1 MAQYSTSPEAQ
12 QIAQEQ
18 ANHFLGPVNGALGG
32 LSVAEKNQEF
42 FLLFKDITSTTPEI
56 IDQSSWNIEWLVNSN
71 GEVANPSDN
80 DVTNSNILQ
89 NFEIGKKVYALV
101 NNATGINAQFLGEHT
116 ITGVGTLKNIL
127 YSQTG
132 IPSSSFNTSSVL
144 FVEPGGAPASST
156 NPVPNVLGS
165 MILNNETFSQSSPTT
180 IDGYTLQTQTNNP
193 PGGTNFNAGSGK
205 YFISSSDFIDINSIT
220 FRISYSIDNNS
231 TTKPTTVNVSLQPP
245 AGNILQTDV
254 FTISSNSGVQRSM
267 EVNLSNFTSF
277 NQMLIKV
284 STEEEINIVSLNF
297 EVIGSSP
304 SPTPNIPTTGFW
316 ATGSDTVITWL
327 TGSSYVSQNYGN
339 IQLTNSGTQVI
350 AFANYGL
357 DPIDDIFTPQAGDKI
372 RFEYDPGKV
381 FTIYEVITP
390 SEASDGL
397 LKLKL
402 NRQVPDSTILDNF
415 ILYRI
420 DSSEPKSI
428 FLNVPKNS
436 VIGDPENPFKGY
448 IFPQYKT
455 QNLKD
460 NLKSIQQQISNE
472 GLL

>member
-1 MAQYSTSPEAQ
+1 MAQSPETQ

-32 LSVAEKNQEF
+32 LPVAEKNQEF

-71 GEVANPSDN
+71 GEVANPNDN
-80 DVTNSNILQ
+80 GVANSNIIQ
-89 NFEIGKKVYALV
+89 NFEIGEQVVTLV
-101 NNATGINAQFLGEHT
+101 ANATGINAQLLGEHT

-132 IPSSSFNTSSVL
+132 IPSSSFDTGSVV
-144 FVEPGGAPASST
+144 FVEPGGAPAESA

-165 MILNNETFSQSSPTT
+165 MIVNDKVFSQSSLTT
-180 IDGYTLQTQTNNP
+180 IDGYTLQTQTDNP
-193 PGGTNFNAGSGK
+193 SGGTNFNAGSGK
-205 YFISSSDFIDINSIT
+205 YFISSSDFVDINSIT
-220 FRISYSIDNNS
+220 FRISYNINNNS
-231 TTKPTTVNVSLQPP
+231 TSRPTTVNVSLQPP
-245 AGNILQTDV
+245 AGTILQADV
-254 FTISSNSGVQRSM
+254 FTIPPNSGVQRSM

-277 NQMLIKV
+277 TQMLVKI

-304 SPTPNIPTTGFW
+304 APTPNIPTTGFW
-316 ATGSDTVITWL
+316 ATGSETVITWL

-339 IQLTNSGTQVI
+339 IQDTS
-350 AFANYGL
+350 AFTAATKTYGL
-357 DPIDDIFTPQAGDKI
+357 DPIDDLFTPQAGDKI
-372 RFEYDPGKV
+372 RFEYNPNNV

-397 LKLKL
+397 LKFKL
-402 NRQVPDSTILDNF
+402 NRQVPNSTVLDNF

-420 DSSEPKSI
+420 DSNEPKSI

-448 IFPQYKT
+448 IFPKYETQY
-455 QNLKD
+455 LKD
-460 NLKSIQQQISNE
+460 NLKSIQRQISNE

>member
-460 NLKSIQQQISNE
+460 NLKVTSLVLSFS
-472 GLL
+472 

>member
-1 MAQYSTSPEAQ
+1 MAQSPAEQ

-32 LSVAEKNQEF
+32 LSVAEKNQDY

-56 IDQSSWNIEWLVNSN
+56 INQSAWNIEWLVNSN
-71 GEVANPSDN
+71 GEVANPNDN
-80 DVTNSNILQ
+80 SVANSNIIQ
-89 NFEIGKKVYALV
+89 NFEIGEQVVTLV
-101 NNATGINAQFLGEHT
+101 ANATGINAQLLGEHT

-132 IPSSSFNTSSVL
+132 IPSSSFDTGSVV
-144 FVEPGGAPASST
+144 FIEPGGAPAEST

-165 MILNNETFSQSSPTT
+165 MIVNNNLLSAVGSGVFTLIE
-180 IDGYTLQTQTNNP
+180 GYTVQTQTP
-193 PGGTNFNAGSGK
+193 SPTLTNFSGGSGK
-205 YFISSSDFIDINSIT
+205 YFATGSEFIDINSIT
-220 FRISYSIDNNS
+220 LRVSYNIDNTSTGDANINLRIRGLVGGISLTLGSDIFTVAAGTGVNRSREIPISGINANS
-231 TTKPTTVNVSLQPP
+231 TIYVE
-245 AGNILQTDV
+245 
-254 FTISSNSGVQRSM
+254 ISNNRPITL
-267 EVNLSNFTSF
+267 N
-277 NQMLIKV
+277 
-284 STEEEINIVSLNF
+284 SLNF
-297 EVIGSSP
+297 GVIGSSP
-304 SPTPNIPTTGFW
+304 APTPNIPTTGFW

-339 IQLTNSGTQVI
+339 IQDTS
-350 AFANYGL
+350 AFTAATKTYGL

-372 RFEYDPGKV
+372 RFEYNPNNV

-397 LKLKL
+397 LKFKL
-402 NRQVPDSTILDNF
+402 NRQVPNSTVLDNF

-420 DSSEPKSI
+420 DSNEPKSI
-428 FLNVPKNS
+428 FLNIPKNS

-448 IFPQYKT
+448 IFPKYKT

-460 NLKSIQQQISNE
+460 NLKSIQRQISNE

>member
-1 MAQYSTSPEAQ
+1 MAQSPVEQ

-32 LSVAEKNQEF
+32 LPVAEKNQEF

-71 GEVANPSDN
+71 GEVANPNDN
-80 DVTNSNILQ
+80 GVANSNIIQ
-89 NFEIGKKVYALV
+89 NFEIGEQVVTLV
-101 NNATGINAQFLGEHT
+101 ANATGINAQLLGEHT

-132 IPSSSFNTSSVL
+132 IPSSSFDTGSVV
-144 FVEPGGAPASST
+144 FVEPGGAPAEST
-156 NPVPNVLGS
+156 LPVPNVLGS
-165 MILNNETFSQSSPTT
+165 MIKSSSFTFSSGVFTT
-180 IDGYTLQTQTNNP
+180 IDAYALQTQTDSP
-193 PGGTNFNAGSGK
+193 SGGTNFNVGSGK
-205 YFISSSDFIDINSIT
+205 YFISSSDFVDINSIT
-220 FRISYSIDNNS
+220 FRISYSV
-231 TTKPTTVNVSLQPP
+231 T
-245 AGNILQTDV
+245 
-254 FTISSNSGVQRSM
+254 
-267 EVNLSNFTSF
+267 NLSNQIPTVKVKLLGSGLPSDAFNIGVAGSRNSTLVRSIEGSLSDFPADTEVDVQFFTT
-277 NQMLIKV
+277 NTV
-284 STEEEINIVSLNF
+284 TINYLNF

-304 SPTPNIPTTGFW
+304 APTPNIPTTGFW
-316 ATGSDTVITWL
+316 ATGSETVITWL

-339 IQLTNSGTQVI
+339 IQDTS
-350 AFANYGL
+350 AFTAATKTYGL
-357 DPIDDIFTPQAGDKI
+357 DPIDDLFTPQAGDKI
-372 RFEYDPGKV
+372 RFEYNPNNV

-397 LKLKL
+397 LKFKL
-402 NRQVPDSTILDNF
+402 NRQVPNSTVLDNF

-420 DSSEPKSI
+420 DSNEPKSI

-448 IFPQYKT
+448 IFPKYETQY
-455 QNLKD
+455 LKD
-460 NLKSIQQQISNE
+460 NLKSIQRQISNE

>member
-205 YFISSSDFIDINSIT
+205 YFISSSDFIYINSIT

-277 NQMLIKV
+277 NQILIKV

-350 AFANYGL
+350 AFTNYGL

>member
-1 MAQYSTSPEAQ
+1 MAQSPETQ

-32 LSVAEKNQEF
+32 LPVAEKNQEF

-56 IDQSSWNIEWLVNSN
+56 INQSSWNIEWLVNSN
-71 GEVANPSDN
+71 GEVANPNDN
-80 DVTNSNILQ
+80 GVANSNIIQ
-89 NFEIGKKVYALV
+89 NFEIGEQVVTLV
-101 NNATGINAQFLGEHT
+101 ANATGINAQLLGEHT

-132 IPSSSFNTSSVL
+132 IPSSSFNTGSVV
-144 FVEPGGAPASST
+144 FVEPGGAPAESA

-165 MILNNETFSQSSPTT
+165 MIVNDKVFSQSSLTT
-180 IDGYTLQTQTNNP
+180 IDGYTIQTQTDSP
-193 PGGTNFNAGSGK
+193 SGGTNFNVGSGK

-231 TTKPTTVNVSLQPP
+231 TSKPTTVNVSLQPP
-245 AGNILQTDV
+245 AGTILQADV

-277 NQMLIKV
+277 SQIFVKI

-304 SPTPNIPTTGFW
+304 APTPNIPTTGFW
-316 ATGSDTVITWL
+316 ATGSETVITWL

-339 IQLTNSGTQVI
+339 IQDTS
-350 AFANYGL
+350 AFTAATKTYGL
-357 DPIDDIFTPQAGDKI
+357 DPIDDLFTPQAGDKI
-372 RFEYDPGKV
+372 RFEYNPNNV

-397 LKLKL
+397 LKFKL
-402 NRQVPDSTILDNF
+402 NRQVPNSTVLDNF

-420 DSSEPKSI
+420 DSNEPKSI

-448 IFPQYKT
+448 IFPKYETQY
-455 QNLKD
+455 LKD
-460 NLKSIQQQISNE
+460 NLKSIQRQISNE

>member
-1 MAQYSTSPEAQ
+1 MAQYSSSPEAQ

-56 IDQSSWNIEWLVNSN
+56 INQSSWNIEWLVNSN
-71 GEVANPSDN
+71 GEVANPNDSD
-80 DVTNSNILQ
+80 VANSNILQ
-89 NFEIGKKVYALV
+89 NFEIGKKVYTLI

-132 IPSSSFNTSSVL
+132 IPSSSFDTGSVV

-165 MILNNETFSQSSPTT
+165 MIKSSPSTFTSAVFTT
-180 IDGYTLQTQTNNP
+180 IDGYTLQTQTDSP

-205 YFISSSDFIDINSIT
+205 YFISSSDFVNMNSIT
-220 FRISYSIDNNS
+220 FRISYSV
-231 TTKPTTVNVSLQPP
+231 T
-245 AGNILQTDV
+245 
-254 FTISSNSGVQRSM
+254 
-267 EVNLSNFTSF
+267 NLSNQIPTVKVKLNGSGLSTDAFNLGVAGSRNSTLVRSIEGSLSDFPADTVVDVRFFT
-277 NQMLIKV
+277 
-284 STEEEINIVSLNF
+284 TENISINYLNF

-339 IQLTNSGTQVI
+339 IQDTS
-350 AFANYGL
+350 AFTAATKTYGL
-357 DPIDDIFTPQAGDKI
+357 DPIDDTFTPQAGDKI
-372 RFEYDPGKV
+372 RFGYNPNNV
-381 FTIYEVITP
+381 FTIYETIAP

-402 NRQVPDSTILDNF
+402 NRQVPNSTILDNF

>member
-1 MAQYSTSPEAQ
+1 MAQSPAEQ

-32 LSVAEKNQEF
+32 LPVAEKNQEF

-56 IDQSSWNIEWLVNSN
+56 INQSAWNIEWLVNSN
-71 GEVANPSDN
+71 GEVANPNDN
-80 DVTNSNILQ
+80 GVANSNILQ
-89 NFEIGKKVYALV
+89 NFEIGEQVVTLV
-101 NNATGINAQFLGEHT
+101 ANATGINAQLLGEHT

-144 FVEPGGAPASST
+144 FVEPGGAPAESA

-165 MILNNETFSQSSPTT
+165 MIRSSPFTFSDGAFTT
-180 IDGYTLQTQTNNP
+180 INGYTLQTQTLSP
-193 PGGTNFNAGSGK
+193 SETNFNAGSGK
-205 YFISSSDFIDINSIT
+205 YFISSSDFVDINSIT
-220 FRISYSIDNNS
+220 FRISYNINNTS
-231 TTKPTTVNVSLQPP
+231 TTKSTTVNVRL
-245 AGNILQTDV
+245 GNPSYTPLQTDV
-254 FTISSNSGVQRSM
+254 FTIPPNSGVQRSM
-267 EVNLSNFTSF
+267 EKIVSNFSGLSMTSLVQTVI
-277 NQMLIKV
+277 QM
-284 STEEEINIVSLNF
+284 STTEDISIASLNF

-339 IQLTNSGTQVI
+339 IQDTS
-350 AFANYGL
+350 AFTAATKTYGL
-357 DPIDDIFTPQAGDKI
+357 DPIDDLFTPQAGDKI
-372 RFEYDPGKV
+372 RFEYNPNNV

-397 LKLKL
+397 LKFKL
-402 NRQVPDSTILDNF
+402 NRQVPNSTVLDNF

-420 DSSEPKSI
+420 DSNEPKSI

-448 IFPQYKT
+448 IFPKYETQY
-455 QNLKD
+455 LKD
-460 NLKSIQQQISNE
+460 NLKSIQRQISNE

>member
-193 PGGTNFNAGSGK
+193 PGGTNFNAGSRK

-350 AFANYGL
+350 AFTNYGL

>member
-350 AFANYGL
+350 AFTNYGL

-402 NRQVPDSTILDNF
+402 NRQVPDGTILDNF